1 MNEELK
7 TWLGNTLNDPVASIL
22 LKYSNLTKTQ
32 FESILIDLATEN
44 LSINGLKYEEKA
56 KIRSKAVSRGSF
68 NRSLTQAR
76 KNIISSI
83 YTVLLLS
90 YIGLL
95 TGSVFEEYETLAE
108 RLRDYVT
115 LYATYAQNP
124 KAQTNLLTRIERQ
137 LFDAVQKLAKPKE
150 LKPHKTL

>member
-7 TWLGNTLNDPVASIL
+7 TWLGNALNDPIASTL

-32 FESILIDLATEN
+32 FESLLIDLATEN

-68 NRSLTQAR
+68 NRSLSQAR
-76 KNIISSI
+76 KNIIASI

-95 TGSVFEEYETLAE
+95 RGSVFEEYEILAE
-108 RLRDYVT
+108 RLRDYMT
-115 LYATYAQNP
+115 LYTSYAEDP
-124 KAQTNLLTRIERQ
+124 RAQTNLLKNIERE
-137 LFDAVQKLAKPKE
+137 LFEVVEKLAKPKE
-150 LKPHKTL
+150 LKPPKTM

>member
-76 KNIISSI
+76 KNIIASI
-83 YTVLLLS
+83 YTVLLIS

-108 RLRDYVT
+108 RLRDYLT

>member
-1 MNEELK
+1 MDEELK
-7 TWLGNTLNDPVASIL
+7 VWLGSALNDPVASIL

-68 NRSLTQAR
+68 NRSLSQAR
-76 KNIISSI
+76 KNIIASI

-95 TGSVFEEYETLAE
+95 RGSVFEEYEILAE
-108 RLRDYVT
+108 RLRDYMT
-115 LYATYAQNP
+115 LYTSYAEDP
-124 KAQTNLLTRIERQ
+124 RAQTNLLKNIERE
-137 LFDAVQKLAKPKE
+137 LFEVVEKLAKPKE
-150 LKPHKTL
+150 LKPPKTM

>member
-7 TWLGNTLNDPVASIL
+7 TWLGNALNDPIASIL

-68 NRSLTQAR
+68 NRSLSQAR
-76 KNIISSI
+76 KNIIASI

-95 TGSVFEEYETLAE
+95 RGSVFEEYEILAE
-108 RLRDYVT
+108 RLRDYMT
-115 LYATYAQNP
+115 LYTSYAEDP
-124 KAQTNLLTRIERQ
+124 RAQTNLLKNIERE
-137 LFDAVQKLAKPKE
+137 LFEVVEKLAKPKE
-150 LKPHKTL
+150 LKPPKTM

>member
-90 YIGLL
+90 YTRLL

>member
-7 TWLGNTLNDPVASIL
+7 TWLGNALNDPVASIL

-68 NRSLTQAR
+68 NRSLSQAR
-76 KNIISSI
+76 KNIIASI

-95 TGSVFEEYETLAE
+95 RGSVFEEYEILAE
-108 RLRDYVT
+108 RLRDYMT
-115 LYATYAQNP
+115 LYTSYAEDP
-124 KAQTNLLTRIERQ
+124 RAQTNLLKNIERE
-137 LFDAVQKLAKPKE
+137 LFEVVEKLAKPKE
-150 LKPHKTL
+150 LKPPKTM

>member
-90 YIGLL
+90 YTRLL

-108 RLRDYVT
+108 RLRDYLT